1 MSKKFAVLGSPID
14 HSKSPAIHL
23 AAYRVLGEN
32 WEYGRAEVKKGALR
46 TFIAALQQQWDGFS
60 VTAPLKE
67 EAFRFAD
74 QVDELATATNAVNT
88 LEHRE
93 DGTWFG
99 YNTDV
104 FGIIQAVRQVQQ
116 SVPDR
121 AVVIG
126 SGATATSAIAAIAK
140 MNPSCQ
146 VLVSARNAKTRKQ
159 AILFAKSLGLKA
171 KRSWNLSNS
180 ISNAQLTISTLPA
193 HAMDESAERLQRLEL
208 WKPGGMLLDVAYN
221 PWPSKLAA
229 VFSSKGAP
237 VASGLE
243 MLIWQ
248 AIVQIRIFKFSNP
261 TQELPN
267 EVAIIEAMRIAAGTA
282 TS

>member
-23 AAYRVLGEN
+23 AAYRVLGED

-46 TFIAALQQQWDGFS
+46 TFIGALQQHWDGFS

-67 EAFRFAD
+67 EAFKFAN
-74 QVDELATATNAVNT
+74 QVDELAAATKAVNT

-93 DGTWFG
+93 DGTWYG

-104 FGIIQAVRQVQQ
+104 FGIIQAVRQVQPV
-116 SVPDR
+116 VPKKV
-121 AVVIG
+121 VVIG
-126 SGATATSAIAAIAK
+126 SGSTATSALVAVSK
-140 MNPSCQ
+140 LNPEAS
-146 VLVSARNAKTRKQ
+146 VLISARNSKTRKQ
-159 AILFAKSLGLKA
+159 TILFAKSLGLKA

-180 ISNAQLTISTLPA
+180 IAAAELTISSVPA
-193 HAMDESAERLQRLEL
+193 HAMDETAERLQRLEL

-229 VFSSKGAP
+229 GWQKENRI
-237 VASGLE
+237 SGIE
-243 MLIWQ
+243 MLLWQ
-248 AIVQIRIFKFSNP
+248 ALIQVRIFTLGTGSEKL
-261 TQELPN
+261 EN
-267 EVAIIEAMRIAAGTA
+267 ESEVFASMRAAVKA
-282 TS
+282 